1 MYVSI
6 TIFDDY
12 TLWCKP
18 SLPRRKI
25 GKLRRKVGNKL
36 DLDTYLSISFLQCWN
51 NSSAS

>member
-1 MYVSI
+1 M
-6 TIFDDY
+6 TTFDDY

-25 GKLRRKVGNKL
+25 GKLRKVGNKL
-36 DLDTYLSISFLQCWN
+36 ELDTYLSISFPQCWN